1 MDIFDY
7 PRIKNAMFDKLK
19 EYLGA
24 FNSFSFTMPQLT
36 NHSLAI
42 DTLRI
47 SEARYRSLF
56 ENIDQSVIYLDAAG
70 IVVAVNKAAE
80 QLLGLPRDIVIGR
93 KFVDSCVKVIREDG
107 SSFPEELQPSVLAL
121 GTGKPVEGVVMGLFN
136 PERQN
141 YLWVVVNSVPEF
153 RAGELRPHQIL
164 MTLTDI
170 TQQKQSE
177 GKLSMASVIF
187 NNIGE
192 GIFVTDKDKKIIS
205 VNEAFIAITGFTHQ
219 DVYGQNAQFLQSKK
233 NSIKI
238 EDELNGLTGTVNNW
252 QGEVWR
258 RHKNNDDFPS
268 WTTVSEV
275 KDSSGEVAHYVHVFM
290 DITHFKKAQDHLGFL
305 AYHDPL
311 TKLPNR
317 LLLKDRIDHSLQNAL
332 REGSQAAVLFLDL
345 DRFKGINDTY
355 GHAVGDGLL
364 RETAKRIKNLVRKE
378 DTVSRYAGDE
388 FVVFMENIPDA
399 KNPAKL
405 ARKLIDAF
413 DAPVYIKGY
422 RLKISTSVG
431 ISLFPQDGNDT
442 ETLIKNADA
451 AMYRAKKEGR
461 NNFQYYSLELTSEA
475 FEKMSM
481 ECALRQ
487 SIERHELI
495 LYYQPQICLKT
506 GKLVGVESLVRW
518 MHPTLGLI
526 SPKQFISIA
535 EASGFIVALGEWAL
549 QNACLQMIRWMD
561 EDLHVPKMIVNVS
574 AVQFLRSDFAATVE
588 RVLRSTGL
596 DPSYLEL
603 ELIGSGFMDNS
614 EQTVK
619 ALNQLVALGIDL
631 TIDDFGVGCF
641 SFNNLKRIPVKKL
654 KINGPLVVDILSNA
668 NDEDITRAVIA
679 LGHGL
684 HLKIIAMGI
693 ESQAQQSRLMELGC
707 DEGQGYLYSSPV
719 LPWANI
725 FRKLSA

>member
-1 MDIFDY
+1 
-7 PRIKNAMFDKLK
+7 MFGKLK
-19 EYLGA
+19 EDIER
-24 FNSFSFTMPQLT
+24 FSSFFFMMPQLT
-36 NHSLAI
+36 NHKLAI

-47 SEARYRSLF
+47 SEAKYRSLF
-56 ENIDQSVIYLDAAG
+56 ENIDQGVIYLNTKG
-70 IVVAVNKAAE
+70 VVMTVNHAAE
-80 QLLGLPRDIVIGR
+80 QLLGLPRDEIIGR
-93 KFVDSCVKVIREDG
+93 KLVDSCFKVIKEDG
-107 SSFPEELQPSVLAL
+107 SVFPEEQQPSELAL
-121 GTGKPVEGVVMGLFN
+121 RTGKPVEGVVMGLFN
-136 PERQN
+136 AERQS
-141 YLWVVVNSVPEF
+141 YIWVVVNAVPEF
-153 RAGELRPHQIL
+153 REDEHQPYQVL

-170 TQQKQSE
+170 TRQKQSE

-192 GIFVTDKDKKIIS
+192 GIFVTDKERKVIS
-205 VNEAFIAITGFTHQ
+205 VNEAFTTITGFTQ
-219 DVYGQNAQFLQSKK
+219 EDVYGKNAQFLQSKK
-233 NSIKI
+233 NNLKI
-238 EDELNGLTGTVNNW
+238 DDELSSFTGAINSW
-252 QGEVWR
+252 QGEVCR
-258 RHKNNDDFPS
+258 RHKISMDFPS

-275 KDSSGEVAHYVHVFM
+275 KDLSGEVTHYVHVFM

-364 RETAKRIKNLVRKE
+364 REVARRIKNLVRKE

-405 ARKLIDAF
+405 AQKLIDTF
-413 DAPVYIKGY
+413 NTPVYIKGY
-422 RLKISTSVG
+422 RLKISLSVG
-431 ISLFPQDGNDT
+431 ISLFPQDGHDT
-442 ETLIKNADA
+442 DTLIKNADA
-451 AMYRAKKEGR
+451 AMYRAKKDGR
-461 NNFQYYSLELTSEA
+461 NNFQYYSQALTAEA

-487 SIERHELI
+487 SIDHHELV
-495 LYYQPQICLKT
+495 LYYQPQVCLRT

-518 MHPTLGLI
+518 MHPSLGLM
-526 SPKQFISIA
+526 SPRQFIPIA
-535 EASGFIVALGEWAL
+535 EESGLIVALGEWVL
-549 QNACLQMIRWMD
+549 QNACMQMRRWLGEGLQ
-561 EDLHVPKMIVNVS
+561 VNKMVVNVS
-574 AVQFLRSDFAATVE
+574 AIQFLRSDFVATVE
-588 RVLRSTGL
+588 RILHSTGL
-596 DPSYLEL
+596 DPSCLEL
-603 ELIGSGFMDNS
+603 ELTGGGFMDNS
-614 EQTVK
+614 EQTIK
-619 ALNQLVALGIDL
+619 ALNQLVAAGIDL

-654 KINGPLVVDILSNA
+654 KINSSFVIDVLNNA
-668 NDEDITRAVIA
+668 NDEDIARAVIA

-684 HLKIIAMGI
+684 HLQVIAMGI
-693 ESQAQQSRLMELGC
+693 ESSSQQKRLIDLGC

-719 LPWANI
+719 LPWSSI
-725 FRKLSA
+725 FKDLMK

>member
-1 MDIFDY
+1 
-7 PRIKNAMFDKLK
+7 MFEKLK
-19 EYLGA
+19 EDLGI
-24 FNSFSFTMPQLT
+24 FGSLFFMMPQLT
-36 NHSLAI
+36 NSKLAI
-42 DTLRI
+42 DTLRL
-47 SEARYRSLF
+47 SEAKYRSLF
-56 ENIDQSVIYLDAAG
+56 ENIDQSVIYLDATGMVMSA
-70 IVVAVNKAAE
+70 NHAAE
-80 QLLGLPRDIVIGR
+80 QLLGLPLDMIIGR
-93 KFVDSCVKVIREDG
+93 KFIDSCFKIIKEDG
-107 SSFPEELQPSVLAL
+107 SAFPEQQQPWLLAL
-121 GTGKPVEGVVMGLFN
+121 ATGKPVEDVVLGLFN
-136 PERQN
+136 AERQN
-141 YLWVVVNSVPEF
+141 YIWVSVHSVPEF
-153 RAGELRPHQIL
+153 RVGERQPHQVLI
-164 MTLTDI
+164 TFTDI
-170 TQQKQSE
+170 TRQKQSE

-205 VNEAFIAITGFTHQ
+205 INEAFTTITGFTQ
-219 DVYGQNAQFLQSKK
+219 EDVYGKSAHFLHAKK
-233 NSIKI
+233 NNLKI
-238 EDELNGLTGTVNNW
+238 DDDLNNDTSEVNSW
-252 QGEVWR
+252 QGEIWR
-258 RHKNNDDFPS
+258 RHKVSMDFPS
-268 WTTVSEV
+268 WTTVSEI
-275 KDSSGEVAHYVHVFM
+275 KDSSGDVAHYVHVFM
-290 DITHFKKAQDHLGFL
+290 DITHFKKTQDHLGFL

-364 RETAKRIKNLVRKE
+364 REAAKRIKNLVRKE

-405 ARKLIDAF
+405 AQKLIDTF
-413 DAPVYIKGY
+413 NAPVYIKGY
-422 RLKISTSVG
+422 RLKISISVG
-431 ISLFPQDGNDT
+431 ISLFPQDGKDT
-442 ETLIKNADA
+442 DTLIKNADA

-461 NNFQYYSLELTSEA
+461 NNFQYYSLELTTEA

-487 SIERHELI
+487 SLEQHELI
-495 LYYQPQICLKT
+495 LYYQPQVCLKT

-518 MHPTLGLI
+518 MHPTLGLM
-526 SPKQFISIA
+526 SPRQFIPIA
-535 EASGFIVALGEWAL
+535 EESGFIVALGEWVL
-549 QNACLQMIRWMD
+549 QNACMQMRRWLDEGLQIN
-561 EDLHVPKMIVNVS
+561 KMVVNVS
-574 AVQFLRSDFAATVE
+574 AIQFLRSDFVATVE
-588 RVLRSTGL
+588 RILHSSGL

-603 ELIGSGFMDNS
+603 ELTGGSFMDNS
-614 EQTVK
+614 EQTIK
-619 ALNQLVALGIDL
+619 ALNQLVAAGIDL

-654 KINGPLVVDILSNA
+654 KINSSFVVDVLNNA

-684 HLKIIAMGI
+684 HLQVIAMGI
-693 ESQAQQSRLMELGC
+693 ESKAQQRCLMDLGC

-719 LPWANI
+719 LPWSNI
-725 FRKLSA
+725 FQQLTK

>member
-1 MDIFDY
+1 
-7 PRIKNAMFDKLK
+7 MFEKLK
-19 EYLGA
+19 EDLDRFG
-24 FNSFSFTMPQLT
+24 SFFFMMPQLSP
-36 NHSLAI
+36 HRLAI

-47 SEARYRSLF
+47 SEAKYRNLF
-56 ENIDQSVIYLDAAG
+56 ENIDQSVIYLDATG
-70 IVVAVNKAAE
+70 IVMAVNHAAE
-80 QLLGLPRDIVIGR
+80 QLLGLPRDIIIGR
-93 KFVDSCVKVIREDG
+93 KFADSCFKVIKEDG
-107 SSFPEELQPSVLAL
+107 SVFPEEQQPSMVAL
-121 GTGKPVEGVVMGLFN
+121 STGQPVEGVVMGLFN
-136 PERQN
+136 SGRQS
-141 YLWVVVNSVPEF
+141 YIWVSVNSVPEF
-153 RAGELRPHQIL
+153 RLGEHQPYQVL

-170 TQQKQSE
+170 TRQKQSE

-192 GIFVTDKDKKIIS
+192 GIFVTDKEKKIIS
-205 VNEAFIAITGFTHQ
+205 INEAFTAITGFTHQ
-219 DVYGQNAQFLQSKK
+219 DVYGKSADFLHGKK
-233 NSIKI
+233 NIVKND
-238 EDELNGLTGTVNNW
+238 EELNIYTGYLNSW
-252 QGEVWR
+252 QGEIWR
-258 RHKNNDDFPS
+258 RHKSSMDFPS

-275 KDSSGEVAHYVHVFM
+275 KDSSGEIAHYVHVFM

-364 RETAKRIKNLVRKE
+364 REAAKRIKNLVRKE

-405 ARKLIDAF
+405 AQKLIDTF
-413 DAPVYIKGY
+413 NAPVYIKGY

-431 ISLFPQDGNDT
+431 ISLFPQDGHDT
-442 ETLIKNADA
+442 DTLIRNADA

-475 FEKMSM
+475 FEKMSL
-481 ECALRQ
+481 ERALRQ
-487 SIERHELI
+487 SLERHELI
-495 LYYQPQICLKT
+495 LYYQPQVCLKT

-518 MHPTLGLI
+518 MHPQLGLM
-526 SPKQFISIA
+526 SPKQFIPIA
-535 EASGFIVALGEWAL
+535 EECGFIVALGEWVL
-549 QNACLQMIRWMD
+549 QNACMQMRRWLDEGLQIN
-561 EDLHVPKMIVNVS
+561 KMVVNVS
-574 AVQFLRSDFAATVE
+574 ALQFLRSDFVATVE
-588 RVLRSTGL
+588 RILHLSGL

-603 ELIGSGFMDNS
+603 ELTGGGFMDNS
-614 EQTVK
+614 EQFIK
-619 ALNQLVALGIDL
+619 ALNQLVASGIDL
-631 TIDDFGVGCF
+631 TVDDFGVGCF

-654 KINGPLVVDILSNA
+654 KINNSFVVDVLNNA
-668 NDEDITRAVIA
+668 DDEDIARAMIA

-684 HLKIIAMGI
+684 HLQVIAMGI
-693 ESQAQQSRLMELGC
+693 ESRAQQNRLMDLGC
-707 DEGQGYLYSSPV
+707 DEGQVIYTV
-719 LPWANI
+719 LRYCLGRL
-725 FRKLSA
+725 FFKS

>member
-1 MDIFDY
+1 
-7 PRIKNAMFDKLK
+7 MFDKLK
-19 EYLGA
+19 EYLGV

-80 QLLGLPRDIVIGR
+80 QLLGLPRDITIGR
-93 KFVDSCVKVIREDG
+93 KFVDSCVKVIKEDG
-107 SSFPEELQPSVLAL
+107 SNFPEEQQPSVVAL
-121 GTGKPVEGVVMGLFN
+121 RTGKPVEGVVMGLFN
-136 PERQN
+136 SEQQN

-153 RAGELRPHQIL
+153 RAGERQPHQIL

-170 TQQKQSE
+170 TRQKQSE

-219 DVYGQNAQFLQSKK
+219 DVYGQNAHFLQSKK

-238 EDELNGLTGTVNNW
+238 DDELNGLTGTVNNW

-258 RHKNNDDFPS
+258 RHKSNEDFPS

-364 RETAKRIKNLVRKE
+364 REAAKRIKNLVRKE

-405 ARKLIDAF
+405 ARKLIDTF
-413 DAPVYIKGY
+413 NAPVYIKGY

-431 ISLFPQDGNDT
+431 ISLFPQDGHDT

-495 LYYQPQICLKT
+495 LYYQPQVCLKT

-535 EASGFIVALGEWAL
+535 EESGFIVALGEWAL
-549 QNACLQMIRWMD
+549 QNACTQMIRWMD
-561 EDLHVPKMIVNVS
+561 EDLHVQKMVVNVS
-574 AVQFLRSDFAATVE
+574 AIQFLRSDFVATVE
-588 RVLRSTGL
+588 RILRSTGL

-603 ELIGSGFMDNS
+603 ELTGSGFMDNS
-614 EQTVK
+614 EQTIK

-654 KINGPLVVDILSNA
+654 KINGSLVVDMLNNI

-684 HLKIIAMGI
+684 HLQIIAMGI
-693 ESQAQQSRLMELGC
+693 ESQAQQNRLMELGC
-707 DEGQGYLYSSPV
+707 DQGQGHLYSSPV

-725 FRKLSA
+725 FRKLSE

>member
-1 MDIFDY
+1 
-7 PRIKNAMFDKLK
+7 MFEKLK
-19 EYLGA
+19 EDLGV
-24 FNSFSFTMPQLT
+24 FSSFFFIMLQLT
-36 NHSLAI
+36 NRSLAI

-47 SEARYRSLF
+47 SEAKYRSLF
-56 ENIDQSVIYLDAAG
+56 ENIDQSVIYLDATG
-70 IVVAVNKAAE
+70 NVVAINQAAE
-80 QLLGLPRDIVIGR
+80 QLLGLPRDVIIGR
-93 KFVDSCVKVIREDG
+93 KFNDSCVKVIKEDG
-107 SSFPEELQPSVLAL
+107 DAFPEEQQPSVLAL
-121 GTGKPVEGVVMGLFN
+121 RTGKPVEGVVMGLFN
-136 PERQN
+136 AERQN

-153 RAGELRPHQIL
+153 RMGERQPHQVL

-170 TQQKQSE
+170 TRQKQSE

-205 VNEAFIAITGFTHQ
+205 VNEAFTALTGFTQQ
-219 DVYGQNAQFLQSKK
+219 DVFGKSASLLHSKK

-238 EDELNGLTGTVNNW
+238 DDELSNLSEAVNSW

-258 RHKNNDDFPS
+258 RHKSNMDFPS

-275 KDSSGEVAHYVHVFM
+275 RDSSGETAHYVHVFM

-388 FVVFMENIPDA
+388 FVVFMENIPNA

-405 ARKLIDAF
+405 AKKLIDTF
-413 DAPVYIKGY
+413 NAPVYIKGY

-431 ISLFPQDGNDT
+431 ISLFPQDGHDT

-461 NNFQYYSLELTSEA
+461 NNFQYYSLELTTEA

-495 LYYQPQICLKT
+495 LYYQPQVCLKT
-506 GKLVGVESLVRW
+506 GELVGVESLVRW
-518 MHPTLGLI
+518 MHPTQGLML
-526 SPKQFISIA
+526 PKHFISIA
-535 EASGFIVALGEWAL
+535 EDSGFIVALGEWVL
-549 QNACLQMIRWMD
+549 QNACMQMVRWLD
-561 EDLHVPKMIVNVS
+561 EGLNVNKMVVNVS
-574 AVQFLRSDFAATVE
+574 AIQLLRSDFVATVE
-588 RVLRSTGL
+588 RVLGSTGL

-603 ELIGSGFMDNS
+603 ELSGSGFMDNS
-614 EQTVK
+614 EQIIKT
-619 ALNQLVALGIDL
+619 LNKLVALGIDL
-631 TIDDFGVGCF
+631 AIDDFGVGCF
-641 SFNNLKRIPVKKL
+641 SLNNLKRIPVKKL
-654 KINGPLVVDILSNA
+654 KINNSFVADVLNNVD
-668 NDEDITRAVIA
+668 DEDLTRALIA

-684 HLKIIAMGI
+684 HLQVIAMGI
-693 ESQAQQSRLMELGC
+693 ESKAQQRRLMDLGC

-719 LPWANI
+719 LPWSSI
-725 FRKLSA
+725 FRKLCASNIFKA

>member
-1 MDIFDY
+1 
-7 PRIKNAMFDKLK
+7 MFEKLK
-19 EYLGA
+19 EDFGV
-24 FNSFSFTMPQLT
+24 FSSFFFIMLQLT
-36 NHSLAI
+36 NRNLAI

-47 SEARYRSLF
+47 SEAKYRNLF
-56 ENIDQSVIYLDAAG
+56 ESIDQSVIYLDAAG
-70 IVVAVNKAAE
+70 IVMAVNQAAE
-80 QLLGLPRDIVIGR
+80 QLLGIPRDVIVGR
-93 KFVDSCVKVIREDG
+93 KFVDSCIKVIKEDG
-107 SSFPEELQPSVLAL
+107 SIFPEEQQPSVLAL
-121 GTGKPVEGVVMGLFN
+121 RTGKPVEGEVMGLFN
-136 PERQN
+136 SERQS
-141 YLWVVVNSVPEF
+141 YLWVLVNSVPEF
-153 RAGELRPHQIL
+153 RAGERQPHQVL

-170 TQQKQSE
+170 TRQKQSE

-205 VNEAFIAITGFTHQ
+205 VNEAFTAITGFTHQ
-219 DVYGQNAQFLQSKK
+219 DVYGKSAHLFHSKK

-238 EDELNGLTGTVNNW
+238 DDELNNLAENAISW
-252 QGEVWR
+252 QGEIWR
-258 RHKNNDDFPS
+258 RHKSNVDFPS

-275 KDSSGEVAHYVHVFM
+275 KDSSGETVHYVHVFM

-317 LLLKDRIDHSLQNAL
+317 LLLKDRIDHSLQNAM

-364 RETAKRIKNLVRKE
+364 REVAKRIKNLVRKE

-388 FVVFMENIPDA
+388 FVVFMENIPNA

-405 ARKLIDAF
+405 AKKLIDTF
-413 DAPVYIKGY
+413 NAPVFIKGY
-422 RLKISTSVG
+422 RLKASTSVG
-431 ISLFPQDGNDT
+431 ISLFPQDGHDT

-461 NNFQYYSLELTSEA
+461 NNFQYYSMELTTEA

-487 SIERHELI
+487 SIERHEMV
-495 LYYQPQICLKT
+495 LYYQPQVCLKT

-518 MHPTLGLI
+518 RHPTLGLM
-526 SPKQFISIA
+526 SPKQFISVA
-535 EASGFIVALGEWAL
+535 EDSGFIVALGEWSL
-549 QNACLQMIRWMD
+549 QNACMQMARWLD
-561 EDLHVPKMIVNVS
+561 EDLQVNKMVVNVS
-574 AVQFLRSDFAATVE
+574 AIQLLRSDFVATVE
-588 RVLRSTGL
+588 RILGSTGL

-603 ELIGSGFMDNS
+603 ELTGSGFMDNS
-614 EQTVK
+614 EQTVL
-619 ALNQLVALGIDL
+619 ALNKLVALGIDL

-641 SFNNLKRIPVKKL
+641 SLNNLRRIPVKKL
-654 KINGPLVVDILSNA
+654 KINNSFVADVLNNT
-668 NDEDITRAVIA
+668 NDEDITRALIA

-684 HLKIIAMGI
+684 HLKVIAKGI
-693 ESQAQQSRLMELGC
+693 ESKAQQKLLMDLGC

-719 LPWANI
+719 LPWSSI
-725 FRKLSA
+725 FRKLIHSTDAF

>member
-1 MDIFDY
+1 
-7 PRIKNAMFDKLK
+7 MFDKFK
-19 EYLGA
+19 EYLEV
-24 FNSFSFTMPQLT
+24 FSSFPFLMPQLT
-36 NHSLAI
+36 NRSLAI

-47 SEARYRSLF
+47 SEAKYRSLF
-56 ENIDQSVIYLDAAG
+56 ENIDQSVIYLDAMG
-70 IVVAVNKAAE
+70 IVMTVNQAAE
-80 QLLGLPRDIVIGR
+80 QLLDLPRDVIIGR
-93 KFVDSCVKVIREDG
+93 KFVDSCVKVIKEDG
-107 SSFPEELQPSVLAL
+107 SIFPEEQQPSVLAL
-121 GTGKPVEGVVMGLFN
+121 RTGKPVEGVVMGLLN
-136 PERQN
+136 SERQS

-153 RAGELRPHQIL
+153 RVGERQPHQVL

-170 TQQKQSE
+170 TRQKQSE

-192 GIFVTDKDKKIIS
+192 GIFVTDKDRKIIS
-205 VNEAFIAITGFTHQ
+205 VNEAFTTITGFTQQ
-219 DVYGQNAQFLQSKK
+219 DVYGKSAHFLQSKK
-233 NSIKI
+233 NSVKI
-238 EDELNGLTGTVNNW
+238 DDELSNLTRTVSSW

-258 RHKNNDDFPS
+258 RHKSSMDFPS

-275 KDSSGEVAHYVHVFM
+275 KDSNGEVAHYVHVFM

-364 RETAKRIKNLVRKE
+364 REVANRIKNLVRKE

-399 KNPAKL
+399 KNSAKL
-405 ARKLIDAF
+405 ARKLIETF
-413 DAPVYIKGY
+413 NAPVYIKGY

-431 ISLFPQDGNDT
+431 ISLFPQDGHDT
-442 ETLIKNADA
+442 DTLIKNADA

-461 NNFQYYSLELTSEA
+461 NNFQYYSLELTTEA

-495 LYYQPQICLKT
+495 LYYQPQVCLKT
-506 GKLVGVESLVRW
+506 GNLVGVESSVRW
-518 MHPTLGLI
+518 MHPMLGLM
-526 SPKQFISIA
+526 SPKQFIAIA
-535 EASGFIVALGEWAL
+535 EESGFIVALGEWAL
-549 QNACLQMIRWMD
+549 QNACMQMIRWLD
-561 EDLHVPKMIVNVS
+561 EDLQVNKMVVNVS
-574 AVQFLRSDFAATVE
+574 AIQFLRSDFIATVE
-588 RVLRSTGL
+588 RILCSTRL

-603 ELIGSGFMDNS
+603 ELTGSGFMDNS
-614 EQTVK
+614 EQIIK

-654 KINGPLVVDILSNA
+654 KINSSFVIDVLNNA

-684 HLKIIAMGI
+684 HLQVIAMGI
-693 ESQAQQSRLMELGC
+693 ESKAQQRRLMDLGC
-707 DEGQGYLYSSPV
+707 DEGQGYLYGSPV
-719 LPWANI
+719 LPWSNI
-725 FRKLSA
+725 FRKLICK

>member
-1 MDIFDY
+1 
-7 PRIKNAMFDKLK
+7 MFEKLK
-19 EYLGA
+19 EDLGG
-24 FNSFSFTMPQLT
+24 FTSFFFMMPQLT
-36 NHSLAI
+36 NRSLAI

-47 SEARYRSLF
+47 SEAKYRSLF
-56 ENIDQSVIYLDAAG
+56 ENIDQSVIYLDTTG
-70 IVVAVNKAAE
+70 IVMAVNKAAE
-80 QLLGLPRDIVIGR
+80 QLLGLPRDVIIGR
-93 KFVDSCVKVIREDG
+93 KFVDSCVKVIKEDG
-107 SSFPEELQPSVLAL
+107 SIFPEEQQPSMLAL
-121 GTGKPVEGVVMGLFN
+121 RTGKPVEGVVMGLFN
-136 PERQN
+136 PERQS

-153 RAGELRPHQIL
+153 RTGERQPHQVL

-170 TQQKQSE
+170 TRQKQSE

-205 VNEAFIAITGFTHQ
+205 VNEAFTTITGFTQQ
-219 DVYGQNAQFLQSKK
+219 DVYGKSACFLHSKK

-238 EDELNGLTGTVNNW
+238 DDELDNLTGAVNSW

-258 RHKNNDDFPS
+258 RHKSCMDFPS

-317 LLLKDRIDHSLQNAL
+317 LLLKDRIDHSLQNAM

-364 RETAKRIKNLVRKE
+364 REVAKRIKNLVRKE

-405 ARKLIDAF
+405 ARKLIETF
-413 DAPVYIKGY
+413 NAPVYIKGY
-422 RLKISTSVG
+422 RLKISISVG
-431 ISLFPQDGNDT
+431 ISLFPQDGQDT
-442 ETLIKNADA
+442 DTLIKNADA

-461 NNFQYYSLELTSEA
+461 NNFQYYSLELTTEA

-495 LYYQPQICLKT
+495 LYYQPQVCLKT
-506 GKLVGVESLVRW
+506 GKLIGVESLVRW
-518 MHPTLGLI
+518 MHPTLGLM
-526 SPKQFISIA
+526 SPKQFIAIA
-535 EASGFIVALGEWAL
+535 EESGFIVALGEWVL
-549 QNACLQMIRWMD
+549 QNACTQMMRWLN
-561 EDLHVPKMIVNVS
+561 EDLQVNKMVVNVS
-574 AVQFLRSDFAATVE
+574 AIQFLRSDFVATVE
-588 RVLRSTGL
+588 RILRLTGL

-603 ELIGSGFMDNS
+603 ELSGNGFMSNS
-614 EQTVK
+614 EQTIK

-654 KINGPLVVDILSNA
+654 KINSSFVVDVLNNA

-684 HLKIIAMGI
+684 HLQIIAMGI
-693 ESQAQQSRLMELGC
+693 ESKAQQKRLIDLGC

-719 LPWANI
+719 LPWSSI
-725 FRKLSA
+725 FRKLISE